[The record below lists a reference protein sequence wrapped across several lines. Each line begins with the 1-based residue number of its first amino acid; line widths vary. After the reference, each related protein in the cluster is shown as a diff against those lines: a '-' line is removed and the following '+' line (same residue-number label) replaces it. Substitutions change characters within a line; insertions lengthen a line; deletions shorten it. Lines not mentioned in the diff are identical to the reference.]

1 MVDGKVVSLLT
12 GEELEAAVG
21 EEIWGRG
28 ELLRHGEGISECMFQ
43 YEENRI
49 FVRLRTGTSW
59 FAYVKAVNRVEVVA
73 GLGEE
78 AYWYPVSKS
87 LALRV
92 KDSSSEIQLSLP
104 PNGLKTNQKAAAIK
118 RAKKAV
124 ARLKR

>member
-1 MVDGKVVSLLT
+1 MDGKVFSLLT

-21 EEIWGRG
+21 EEMWGRG
-28 ELLRHGEGISECMFQ
+28 EVLRHGGGISECMFQ

-59 FAYVKAVNRVEVVA
+59 FAYVKAVDRVGVVA

-78 AYWYPVSKS
+78 AYWYPVSKCLPVRVRGSS
-87 LALRV
+87 L
-92 KDSSSEIQLSLP
+92 EIQLSLP
-104 PNGLKTNQKAAAIK
+104 PKGLKTNQKAAALK